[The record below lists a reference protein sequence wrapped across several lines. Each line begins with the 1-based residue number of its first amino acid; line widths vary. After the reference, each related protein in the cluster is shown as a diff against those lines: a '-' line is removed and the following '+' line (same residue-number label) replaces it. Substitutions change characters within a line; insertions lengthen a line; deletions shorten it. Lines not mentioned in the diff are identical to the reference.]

1 MPAIMPVSTLRSYT
15 EVLDDVAPGSPVF
28 LTKNGR
34 GRYAILD
41 MDEDSKINSVSR
53 RLKDG
58 VANYSINIVLLR
70 KSLLERLVNEATSL
84 GYRSFTDDI

>member
-15 EVLDDVAPGSPVF
+15 EVLDGVGPGSPVF

-41 MDEDSKINSVSR
+41 MDDYD
-53 RLKDG
+53 RLTAEQTLFG
-58 VANYSINIVLLR
+58 E
-70 KSLLERLVNEATSL
+70 LERGRMSGESEGWVAASDVRAHFAERATDV
-84 GYRSFTDDI
+84 R